1 MQIGTRALDH
11 KAPGYYVNEPDIVS
25 IYYIYAD
32 ALDMT
37 VDHVIP
43 LRGKL
48 VSGLHV
54 HTNLQL
60 LTKAENSA
68 KGNKYV

>member
-1 MQIGTRALDH
+1 MSVMLGEEWH
-11 KAPGYYVNEPDIVS
+11 
-25 IYYIYAD
+25 
-32 ALDMT
+32 

-54 HTNLQL
+54 HNNLQVL
-60 LTKAENSA
+60 PGAENSA
-68 KGNKYV
+68 KGNRYEPG

>member
-1 MQIGTRALDH
+1 MALIKRIPKWADRT
-11 KAPGYYVNEPDIVS
+11 KIRN
-25 IYYIYAD
+25 IYKEAREKG
-32 ALDMT
+32 MT

-54 HTNLQL
+54 HNNLQIL
-60 LTKAENSA
+60 PASVNFS
-68 KGNKYV
+68 KGNAFEGM